1 MADKVT
7 GTTRWANIEPTKGFV
22 FWACVATAVLT
33 IFVGFKWGGWV
44 TGGTAREMAEAYA
57 VEARADLAA
66 ASCVER
72 FGRGPEAGARL
83 AALKKTDSWMRGSY
97 MDKAGWATPIGA
109 GEPVQ
114 LAGERCAEKLL
125 SSGSP
130 AAPMTN

>member
-1 MADKVT
+1 MTDKVNI
-7 GTTRWANIEPTKGFV
+7 TTRWTNIEPTKSFV

-44 TGGTAREMAEAYA
+44 TGGGAREMAESYA
-57 VEARADLAA
+57 IEARADLAV

-72 FGRGPEAGARL
+72 FNHGPDSGARL
-83 AALKKTDSWMRGSY
+83 AALRKTDSWMRGSY
-97 MDKAGWATPIGA
+97 MDKAGWATPVGA

-130 AAPMTN
+130 TARMTN